1 MGFWDRVEQLRISQ
15 NTTYRWIADKIV
27 HKRETTV
34 SGWRSQNVLPRAD
47 DAVLIAQALG
57 TTVEEL
63 VTGKPAEDLP
73 AEFLA
78 NCRVLHEAGLLESV
92 EVLARGLVDK
102 VLASQPARASS
113 AV

>member
-1 MGFWDRVEQLRISQ
+1 MDRLRISQ
-15 NTTYRWIADKIV
+15 NTTYRWLAEKIV
-27 HKRETTV
+27 HKSETTV

-47 DAVLIAQALG
+47 DAVLIARALG

-63 VTGKPAEDLP
+63 VTGETAGGLP
-73 AEFLA
+73 TEFLA

-92 EVLARGLVDK
+92 EILARGMVAN
-102 VLASQPARASS
+102 VRASQPARASS

>member
-1 MGFWDRVEQLRISQ
+1 MKERLAALLARHGSAAEAARKAGVPKTSLYTWMGTAKKAI
-15 NTTYRWIADKIV
+15 
-27 HKRETTV
+27 
-34 SGWRSQNVLPRAD
+34 P
-47 DAVLIAQALG
+47 DAVDCYFLAQALG

-92 EVLARGLVDK
+92 EVLARGLAEK
-102 VLASQPARASS
+102 VLASQPARAPS